1 MTIRLTRPAVEDLQI
16 ASDHYERIDPDL
28 GERFVADLDLV
39 MARMQTFPHGA
50 TPVEGFPGLR
60 RARMRQFPYGV
71 FYMPD
76 GSEDL
81 VVVRVLHTRQ
91 DHGPNL
97 PG

>member
-16 ASDHYERIDPDL
+16 VSDHYERIDPDL

-50 TPVEGFPGLR
+50 APVEGFPGLR

-71 FYMPD
+71 FYRPGTD
-76 GSEDL
+76 DL
-81 VVVRVLHTRQ
+81 VIVRVLHTRQ
-91 DHGPNL
+91 DQGPTL
-97 PG
+97 PN

>member
-1 MTIRLTRPAVEDLQI
+1 MTIRLTRPAVEDLHF
-16 ASDHYERIDPDL
+16 ARDHYDGIDPDL

-50 TPVEGFPGLR
+50 APVEGFPGLR

-71 FYMPD
+71 FYLLE
-76 GSEDL
+76 GSEHL
-81 VVVRVLHTRQ
+81 VVVRVLHTKQ
-91 DHGPNL
+91 DRSTL